1 MTTAT
6 LPNPMT
12 ESRSPGTA
20 FRIAGTAYGII
31 VYAIFA
37 ATLVYAIGF
46 ICGIGVPK
54 TLDGPASAMAWPA
67 ALGINLA
74 LLGAFG
80 LQHSV
85 MARPAFKRWWTQYIP
100 ASLERQTYVLATCI
114 CFGALFVWWQPMSDV
129 VWRVENT
136 AGAVALHGL
145 RIFGWILMATST
157 FLINHFDLFGLRQT
171 WFHAKGRDYEPLKF
185 RTPGWYKRVRHPI
198 QLGFLIAFWSTSVMT
213 VGSLVFAAVCTAYIL
228 VALFLEE
235 RDLVSYFGDDYRNYK
250 KRVRQLIPIRRSVD

>member
-6 LPNPMT
+6 SPTPMT
-12 ESRSPGTA
+12 QTRSHGAA
-20 FRIAGTAYGII
+20 FRIGGTAYGIA

-46 ICGIGVPK
+46 IGGIGVP
-54 TLDGPASAMAWPA
+54 TSLDGPATTMGWPA

-80 LQHSV
+80 LQHSI

-100 ASLERQTYVLATCI
+100 ASLERQTYVLATCV
-114 CFGALFVWWQPMSDV
+114 CFGALFLWWQPMTHV
-129 VWRVENT
+129 VWSVENT
-136 AGAVALHGL
+136 AGAVAIQGL
-145 RIFGWILMATST
+145 RIFGGVFMATST

-171 WFHAKGRDYEPLKF
+171 WFHAKGREYEPLKF

-198 QLGFLIAFWSTSVMT
+198 QLGLLIAFWSTPLMT
-213 VGSLVFAAVCTAYIL
+213 AGSLVFACGCTAYIL
-228 VALFLEE
+228 VALILEE

-250 KRVRQLIPIRRSVD
+250 KRVRQLIPIRR